1 MSKTSGKKNKRKAKK
16 AWLPWIA
23 ALVGLVLILVAVLLV
38 FKRPVVPEP
47 GEIAGV
53 PRLVADNELVDL
65 GDVKLNTNVQVDFTL
80 TNTGD
85 GTLMFTEKPYVEL
98 KDGC

>member
-65 GDVKLNTNVQVDFTL
+65 GDVKQVDFTL

-85 GTLMFTEKPYVEL
+85 GTLLFTEKPYVEL